1 MQERKDL
8 PMNKL
13 QKHSPQQT
21 ETESILTQV
30 PDGQMRRLVDSL
42 LETIPPQ
49 TSSTVLA
56 QQKLRQSP
64 SGLVQG
70 IMDEYGVGRD
80 QAEEWAN
87 MM

>member
-1 MQERKDL
+1 
-8 PMNKL
+8 MNKL

-21 ETESILTQV
+21 ETESSLTQV

-56 QQKLRQSP
+56 QQKLRQLP

>member
-1 MQERKDL
+1 MT
-8 PMNKL
+8 KL

-30 PDGQMRRLVDSL
+30 PDGQMNRLVDSL
-42 LETIPPQ
+42 LKTIPPQ
-49 TSSTVLA
+49 TSNTALV

-70 IMDEYGVGRD
+70 IMDEYGVDRD

>member
-1 MQERKDL
+1 MTKS
-8 PMNKL
+8 
-13 QKHSPQQT
+13 QKHFPQQT

-30 PDGQMRRLVDSL
+30 PDDKMKELAESL
-42 LETIPPQ
+42 LKTIPPL
-49 TSSTVLA
+49 TSSTASA
-56 QQKLRQSP
+56 QQKLRPSP

-80 QAEEWAN
+80 QAEKWAN

>member
-8 PMNKL
+8 LMTKL

-30 PDGQMRRLVDSL
+30 PDGQMKRLVDSL
-42 LETIPPQ
+42 LKTIPPL
-49 TSSTVLA
+49 TSSTASA